1 MLEGY
6 LWPTRPCHHALAKVG
21 VGRPSWD
28 AQIDLWWGSRDIF
41 LAEFCL
47 SFHTKSQRIA
57 ENMEETE
64 AKFLKS
70 LLGTSPSETWLP
82 LAVTS
87 ILGKGGIVYCT
98 TPQVEFFLCLA
109 ADLEATEVT
118 SFLGMHLWRVAQRG
132 ANEFLQWAI
141 IRIKDMNKSEK
152 RKLVCL
158 FREKLGDFDQQKRI
172 CYSTQRFQVV
182 CASTE
187 IVVRSLLA
195 PIHRVHKDPVLAALA
210 SSLPLEKQTD
220 SNYEDPHWIYFP

>member
-1 MLEGY
+1 
-6 LWPTRPCHHALAKVG
+6 
-21 VGRPSWD
+21 
-28 AQIDLWWGSRDIF
+28 
-41 LAEFCL
+41 
-47 SFHTKSQRIA
+47 
-57 ENMEETE
+57 MEETE

-87 ILGKGGIVYCT
+87 IFGKGGIVYCT
-98 TPQVEFFLCLA
+98 TPQVFLCPA

-132 ANEFLQWAI
+132 ANEFLQRAI

-158 FREKLGDFDQQKRI
+158 FWEKLGDFDQRKRFF
-172 CYSTQRFQVV
+172 YSTQRFQVV
-182 CASTE
+182 CAPTE

-210 SSLPLEKQTD
+210 SYLPLEKPTD